1 MPSIGSVEF
10 TTLSGIYEDQAQ
22 TIETM
27 TRPGIDGVQ
36 ARELGKT
43 AEPSR
48 FIGVVDVATA
58 GDVVTKRKAV
68 RALRGTLIDVVD
80 DTGET
85 ESDVLVNEARLIEPP
100 RFVATAVGGLEDTTN
115 RYVLTFAF
123 RLQLTEV
130 T

>member
-10 TTLSGIYEDQAQ
+10 MTLSGIYEDQAQ

-48 FIGVVDVATA
+48 FIGIMDVETA
-58 GDVVTKRKAV
+58 GDVVTQRKAV

-100 RFVATAVGGLEDTTN
+100 KFHAIAVGGAETSTN
-115 RYVLTFAF
+115 RWLLTFAF

-130 T
+130 A